1 MTSVQKKKTH
11 CTNSQVKW
19 HLWLDPISNDHYH
32 TATYY
37 IRITDRK
44 NSCHRL
50 VDIIWRKCR
59 CLWCYR
65 WLLSHWQWLYL
76 LSGPVLHLRVGE
88 LVFLM
93 RKSLSNLPPV
103 LSGNVSTDVSGS
115 FFTLPVTQRPL
126 SNAFLISPFKKACDA
141 GHEEV
146 NEINSAV
153 KAFGISC
160 ILPNIWQLF
169 LIPNLTS
176 EMFIYIFIHCFYL
189 KNAQCF
195 SLFAILVDS

>member
-1 MTSVQKKKTH
+1 
-11 CTNSQVKW
+11 
-19 HLWLDPISNDHYH
+19 
-32 TATYY
+32 
-37 IRITDRK
+37 
-44 NSCHRL
+44 
-50 VDIIWRKCR
+50 
-59 CLWCYR
+59 
-65 WLLSHWQWLYL
+65 
-76 LSGPVLHLRVGE
+76 
-88 LVFLM
+88 M

-169 LIPNLTS
+169 LIPNWTS
-176 EMFIYIFIHCFYL
+176 ERFIYIFIY
-189 KNAQCF
+189 
-195 SLFAILVDS
+195 SLFLFKKCTTFFFICNSGRQLISISFYNDTCAHIFLASVTSLHSYKKTMV

>member
-1 MTSVQKKKTH
+1 
-11 CTNSQVKW
+11 
-19 HLWLDPISNDHYH
+19 
-32 TATYY
+32 
-37 IRITDRK
+37 
-44 NSCHRL
+44 
-50 VDIIWRKCR
+50 
-59 CLWCYR
+59 
-65 WLLSHWQWLYL
+65 
-76 LSGPVLHLRVGE
+76 
-88 LVFLM
+88 M

-146 NEINSAV
+146 NEINIAV

-169 LIPNLTS
+169 LIPNWTS
-176 EMFIYIFIHCFYL
+176 ERFIYLFIHCFYL
-189 KNAQCF
+189 KKCTFFFICNSVRQLIYISLQWHTCTYIF
-195 SLFAILVDS
+195 SSSDLAEICTATRKRWCDLFFEILHFFIPLGRAISAVAGLETQFPMELKEKRLTLKLPRFGISFSV